1 MKVAERK
8 SSCPEGWVPAG
19 TRVPLRLTHKQE
31 EYCRQ
36 ALGVRRFCYNL
47 AVATHRLHR
56 ANRLP
61 WPSWQ
66 DIYKAFNA
74 CKHEDYPFVTKV
86 ASRVAEGAFMDFGK
100 AVANWRNPNTR
111 TRAPKFLKRKLTG
124 EGSFRAASGV
134 QQIRYNGKRRVRMP
148 VIGSVKLAHTL
159 PKGIYHDAHIR
170 LQNGRWYLCLKY
182 WKEPEPRP
190 QPDHRTVGAV
200 DTGIN
205 PHATDSD
212 GQIYE
217 NPQAFYRMERKLR
230 RWQRAQARRQRDSR
244 GWHEAQRRINKCH
257 RRIRGIRQNAVHQMT
272 HTLTRKYHTLVIE
285 DLNVRGMMQGTTPKA
300 QADASMGEIR
310 RQLEYKCNW
319 RHTDLAVAHRFYPS
333 SKLCSVCHT
342 YNAKVKRERYWTCE
356 TCGTRH
362 ERNANAA
369 INLRNLLPPG
379 RGPTLRDG
387 KALADAPRAG
397 ETGPN
402 DRRTAPQFLKEQQ
415 R

>member
-1 MKVAERK
+1 M
-8 SSCPEGWVPAG
+8 
-19 TRVPLRLTHKQE
+19 
-31 EYCRQ
+31 
-36 ALGVRRFCYNL
+36 GVRRFCYNL
-47 AVATHRLHR
+47 AVATHQFHR

-74 CKHEDYPFVTKV
+74 CKHEDYPFVIKV

-100 AVANWRNPNTR
+100 ALANWRNPNTR
-111 TRAPKFLKRKLTG
+111 TRAPRFLRRKLTG

-134 QQIRYNGKRRVRMP
+134 QQIRYNGKRRVRLP

-159 PKGIYHDAHIR
+159 RRGIYHDAHIR
-170 LQNGRWYLCLKY
+170 LQNGRWYLCIKF
-182 WKEPEPRP
+182 WKEPEARP
-190 QPDHRTVGAV
+190 QPDQRAAGAV

-217 NPQAFYRMERKLR
+217 NPKAYYQMERKLR
-230 RWQRAQARRQRDSR
+230 RWQRAQARRQRGSR

-257 RRIRGIRQNAVHQMT
+257 RGIKGIRQNAVHQMT
-272 HTLTRKYHTLVIE
+272 HTLTRKYHSLVIE
-285 DLNVRGMMQGTTPKA
+285 DLNVQGMMRGLTPKA
-300 QADASMGEIR
+300 QADAAMGEIR

-333 SKLCSVCHT
+333 SRLCSACQS
-342 YNAKVKRERYWTCE
+342 YNAKIKRERYWTCGN
-356 TCGTRH
+356 CGTRH
-362 ERNANAA
+362 ERNVNAA

-387 KALADAPRAG
+387 RALAGAPSTG

-402 DRRTAPQFLKEQQ
+402 DRRTAPQTLRELQ